1 MLNDKKKA
9 MIRVVS
15 RPFLGKEKFKD
26 FRLCYVDAIPETVF
40 GLTPESKAW
49 QRSAEYRV
57 IKKKLEEEVRQGIR
71 NSIYGMDIC
80 QMLETKVRKWD
91 RDTRWGESIR
101 VFQTGG
107 QD

>member
-57 IKKKLEEEVRQGIR
+57 IKKKLEEEVTAMMLRCLRIMAAIHR
-71 NSIYGMDIC
+71 LLWMISIVGPWHGYLPDA
-80 QMLETKVRKWD
+80 
-91 RDTRWGESIR
+91 
-101 VFQTGG
+101 
-107 QD
+107 

>member
-57 IKKKLEEEVRQGIR
+57 IKKKLEEEVMAMMLRCLRIMATIR
-71 NSIYGMDIC
+71 RLLWMISIVGPWHGYLPG
-80 QMLETKVRKWD
+80 V
-91 RDTRWGESIR
+91 
-101 VFQTGG
+101 
-107 QD
+107 